1 MAGYHIVIHPPSG
14 PDSFQGIATMSWSLK
29 NWHKTRILQQEGI
42 PDSIWQTLINMRC
55 LKGLNPE
62 ELLRLRDYAT
72 LFLHD
77 KQIYGAHELE
87 ISDEM
92 RVTIA
97 LQACILILNLDLD
110 YYQNW
115 SQIIVYPGEFI
126 LDYDYADEFGI
137 VHHVHRAASGD
148 AWSAGPVILSWQ
160 DASGTASHPGHNV
173 VIHEF
178 AHKIDMLYEGP
189 NGCPELHVNM
199 SAYTWHEVFS
209 RAYTKFCHQVDREQ
223 ETIIDPYAAESPAE
237 FFAVLSEAFFE
248 LPLITQQCFPS
259 VYEQLALFYRQD
271 PAQRWRQFRP
281 APQE

>member
-1 MAGYHIVIHPPSG
+1 MAGYHIVIRPPSG

-42 PDSIWQTLINMRC
+42 PDSIWQKLIDMRC

-87 ISDEM
+87 ITDEM

-137 VHHVHRAASGD
+137 VHHVHRAASGE

-160 DASGTASHPGHNV
+160 DAAGTASHPGHNV

-178 AHKIDMLYEGP
+178 AHKIDMRHEGA
-189 NGCPELHVNM
+189 NGCPELHANM

-209 RAYTKFCHQVDREQ
+209 QAYAKFCHQVDREQ

-237 FFAVLSEAFFE
+237 FFAVLSEVFFE
-248 LPLITQQCFPS
+248 LPLITRQHFPS

-271 PAQRWRQFRP
+271 PAQRWR
-281 APQE
+281 

>member
-29 NWHKTRILQQEGI
+29 NWHKTRILQHEGI
-42 PDSIWQTLINMRC
+42 PDAIWQTLINMRC
-55 LKGLNPE
+55 LQGLNPE
-62 ELLRLRDYAT
+62 ELLRLRDCAT

-92 RVTIA
+92 RATIA

-137 VHHVHRAASGD
+137 VHHVHRAASGE

-160 DASGTASHPGHNV
+160 DAAGTASHPGHNV

-209 RAYTKFCHQVDREQ
+209 RAYTKFCHQVNREQ

-271 PAQRWRQFRP
+271 PAQRWR
-281 APQE
+281 

>member
-1 MAGYHIVIHPPSG
+1 
-14 PDSFQGIATMSWSLK
+14 MSWSLK
-29 NWHKTRILQQEGI
+29 NWHRNHILLQEGI
-42 PDSIWQTLINMRC
+42 PDSIWQKLIYLRC

-62 ELLRLRDYAT
+62 ELQRLRDCAT

-87 ISDEM
+87 ITDEM

-110 YYQNW
+110 YYRNW

-126 LDYDYADEFGI
+126 LDYDYADKFGI
-137 VHHVHRAASGD
+137 VHHVHRAASGE
-148 AWSAGPVILSWQ
+148 ACSAGPVILSWQ
-160 DASGTASHPGHNV
+160 DVAMDTQSGHNV

-178 AHKIDMLYEGP
+178 AHKIDMLHEGA
-189 NGCPELHVNM
+189 NGCPELHANM

-209 RAYTKFCHQVDREQ
+209 STYAKFCHQVDRRH

-237 FFAVLSEAFFE
+237 FFAVLSEVFFE
-248 LPLITQQCFPS
+248 LPLITRKHFPS
-259 VYEQLALFYRQD
+259 VHEQLALFYRQD
-271 PAQRWRQFRP
+271 PAQR
-281 APQE
+281 

>member
-1 MAGYHIVIHPPSG
+1 
-14 PDSFQGIATMSWSLK
+14 MSWSLK
-29 NWHKTRILQQEGI
+29 DWQKNRVLQHEGI

-55 LKGLNPE
+55 LQGLNPE
-62 ELLRLRDYAT
+62 ELLRLRDCAT

-137 VHHVHRAASGD
+137 VHHVHHAASGE

-160 DASGTASHPGHNV
+160 DAAGAASHPGHNV

-189 NGCPELHVNM
+189 NGCPELHANM
-199 SAYTWHEVFS
+199 SAYTWHAVFS
-209 RAYTKFCHQVDREQ
+209 EAYAGFCHQVERQRE
-223 ETIIDPYAAESPAE
+223 TVIDPYAAESPAE

-248 LPLITQQCFPS
+248 LPFVTQQHFPS

-271 PAQRWRQFRP
+271 PAQRWRQFR
-281 APQE
+281 ACTTGMI